1 VQKLLLCCYV
11 SSSSGGGAA
20 PALVTGLADMVVTP
34 CYVWGPR
41 QFATNEDFRS
51 VVDCQ
56 RRYRGGGGG
65 IGGGPAAVGRHP
77 RPAPPVAAQT
87 AISSA
92 DGGFTLAPKRSL
104 EESLCAGDT
113 GSCSTAGGVR
123 VSEGSQLPK
132 RGKECS

>member
-1 VQKLLLCCYV
+1 MQKLLLCCYV

-56 RRYRGGGGG
+56 RRYRGGGG
-65 IGGGPAAVGRHP
+65 IGGG
-77 RPAPPVAAQT
+77 PAPPVAAQT
-87 AISSA
+87 ASSSA
-92 DGGFTLAPKRSL
+92 GGGSALAPKRPL

-113 GSCSTAGGVR
+113 GSTAAGLR
-123 VSEGSQLPK
+123 VSEGSKLPK